1 MALHSL
7 SRAMAIITLLSL
19 QGCAELPSLDHR
31 HASTAL
37 QDTAT
42 TSLGRTLAPMQQA
55 HAGQSGVFAIA
66 DGHDA
71 FAARVLLADAAER
84 SLDAQYFIWKKDI
97 SGTLLLEAMQRAA
110 DRGVRVRLLLDDG
123 NTQGLE
129 ATIAELDAHP
139 NIEVR
144 LFNPFIGLRLHAA
157 GYVLDFGRL
166 NRRMHNKSFTVDNQA
181 TIVGGRNIGDEYFD
195 AGHRIPFLDLDVLAV
210 GPVVNDVSQEFD
222 RYWASGSSYP
232 AHLVLPAVR
241 TASANRL
248 RRVAV
253 LIEQDP
259 ASRVY
264 TEAIARAPFVR
275 EMLAHRLSF
284 DWAEVRLLSD
294 DPEKGLGLTTDDEL
308 LWPQLKRIL
317 KTPKRELLVV
327 SPYFVPGKEGADFF
341 ITLAKS
347 GVKVTVF
354 TNSLAA
360 TDVPAV
366 HAGYARQRKR
376 LLAAGVGLF
385 ELQRKAPAPDDEGL
399 QPSIG
404 SSGSTLHAK
413 TFCIDGERV
422 FVGSFNF
429 DPRSARLNTEMGLV
443 IDSPA
448 LALSITDSLRRD
460 IADHAYEVRLTKT
473 GALRWIDRAGGKD
486 LVYEQEP
493 GTSLWQRLKV
503 DLLSILPI
511 EWLL

>member
-42 TSLGRTLAPMQQA
+42 TSLGRTLASMQQA

-123 NTQGLE
+123 NTPGLE

-144 LFNPFIGLRLHAA
+144 LFNPFIGRRSRVA
-157 GYVLDFGRL
+157 GYLLDFGRL

-195 AGHRIPFLDLDVLAV
+195 AGPRLPFLDLDVLAV

-232 AHLVLPAVR
+232 AHLVLRAAS
-241 TASANRL
+241 TASA
-248 RRVAV
+248 AV

-259 ASRVY
+259 ASLVY

-275 EMLAHRLSF
+275 EMLAHRLPF

-294 DPEKGLGLTTDDEL
+294 DPEKGLGLATDDEL

-341 ITLAKS
+341 IALARN
-347 GVKVTVF
+347 GVKITVF

-376 LLAAGVGLF
+376 LLASGVGLF

-404 SSGSTLHAK
+404 SSGSSLHAK
-413 TFCIDGERV
+413 TFCIDGEHV

-429 DPRSARLNTEMGLV
+429 DPRSARLNTEMGVV

-448 LALSITDSLRRD
+448 LALSITDSLRRE

-473 GALRWIDRAGGKD
+473 GALQWIDRAGGKE
-486 LVYEQEP
+486 LVYDREP
-493 GTSLWQRLKV
+493 GTNLWQRLKV
-503 DLLSILPI
+503 NLLTILPI
-511 EWLL
+511 DWLL

>member
-1 MALHSL
+1 MARPLP
-7 SRAMAIITLLSL
+7 SRTMAMMTLVLL
-19 QGCAELPSLDHR
+19 QSCAELPSPDHW

-37 QDTAT
+37 QDTAA
-42 TSLGRTLAPMQQA
+42 TSLGRALGPMQKA
-55 HAGQSGVFAIA
+55 HPGESGVFAMA

-84 SLDAQYFIWKKDI
+84 SLDAQYYVWKKDM
-97 SGTLLLEAMQRAA
+97 SGTLLLEALRRAA
-110 DRGVRVRLLLDDG
+110 DRGVRVRLLLDDN
-123 NTQGLE
+123 NTPGLE
-129 ATIAELDAHP
+129 ATLAELDAHP

-144 LFNPFIGLRLHAA
+144 LFNPFVGRRSHAA
-157 GYVLDFGRL
+157 GYLLDFGRL

-195 AGHRIPFLDLDVLAV
+195 AGQGIPFLDLDVLAV
-210 GPVVNDVSQEFD
+210 GPVVNDVSREFD

-232 AHLVLPAVR
+232 AHLVLPAVNV
-241 TASANRL
+241 ASA
-248 RRVAV
+248 AM
-253 LIEQDP
+253 LIKQDP
-259 ASRVY
+259 ASLVY

-275 EMLAHRLSF
+275 EMLAHRLPF
-284 DWAEVRLLSD
+284 EWAEVRLLSD
-294 DPEKGLGLTTDDEL
+294 DPRKGLGLATDDEL
-308 LWPQLKRIL
+308 LWSQLKRIL
-317 KTPKRELLVV
+317 KTPKRQLLVV
-327 SPYFVPGKEGADFF
+327 SPYFVPGTEGADFF
-341 ITLAKS
+341 IALARN
-347 GVKVTVF
+347 GVKITVF
-354 TNSLAA
+354 TNSLGA

-366 HAGYARQRKR
+366 YAGYARQRKR

-385 ELQRKAPAPDDEGL
+385 ELKSRAPAPDDEGL
-399 QPSIG
+399 QPAIG

-448 LALSITDSLRRD
+448 LALAITDSLHRD

-473 GALRWIDRAGGKD
+473 GGLQWIERAGGGE
-486 LVYEQEP
+486 LVHLSEP
-493 GTSLWQRLKV
+493 GTNFWQRLKV
-503 DLLSILPI
+503 DLLTILPI